1 MTTLNEKAKEY
12 AQREFCQIGYCGGET
27 PCLFNANLDYEE
39 MCGIVH
45 AAYDAYIA
53 GVTEATRW
61 RYVNVELPSLDVKIL
76 IKAIDG
82 EVRTGSMINQHQFS
96 FDGDSN
102 SPHYTVRTNVKY
114 CGGKA
119 DIVSW
124 RPIETI

>member
-1 MTTLNEKAKEY
+1 MTTLSEKAREY

-61 RYVNVELPSLDVKIL
+61 RYVNVELPELKEKVLVKNNNGVVDIACL
-76 IKAIDG
+76 WDEKTKTFCISQYGTDG
-82 EVRTGSMINQHQFS
+82 IFLH
-96 FDGDSN
+96 FDF
-102 SPHYTVRTNVKY
+102 
-114 CGGKA
+114 
-119 DIVSW
+119 W

>member
-1 MTTLNEKAKEY
+1 MKTLNEKAREY
-12 AQREFCQIGYCGGET
+12 A
-27 PCLFNANLDYEE
+27 
-39 MCGIVH
+39 
-45 AAYDAYIA
+45 DAHTRSNMNEIDIEQSYLA